1 MDSQLDA
8 DKVWRIPLIIA
19 EELGGKEFYR
29 FLEKDEELLKESYK
43 IFLSLYP
50 YLKTKEYITTLF
62 GTYDNWNQKRSMWY
76 QGRSIN
82 DYIITLIQCGYYE
95 LANKCYEIIGK
106 EEFKSTY
113 FIKHIDFMKQKI
125 KNK

>member
-62 GTYDNWNQKRSMWY
+62 GTYDNWNQKRSKWY
-76 QGRSIN
+76 QARSIN
-82 DYIITLIQCGYYE
+82 DYIITLIHVVIMNWQI
-95 LANKCYEIIGK
+95 NV
-106 EEFKSTY
+106 
-113 FIKHIDFMKQKI
+113 MK
-125 KNK
+125 

>member
-50 YLKTKEYITTLF
+50 YLKTRIYNNFI
-62 GTYDNWNQKRSMWY
+62 WY
-76 QGRSIN
+76 V
-82 DYIITLIQCGYYE
+82 
-95 LANKCYEIIGK
+95 
-106 EEFKSTY
+106 
-113 FIKHIDFMKQKI
+113 
-125 KNK
+125 

>member
-1 MDSQLDA
+1 MDFENYKNEVLKICREIYDNASAPEGQKELYEKYPHLFVFCCVMDSQLDA

-62 GTYDNWNQKRSMWY
+62 GTYDN
-76 QGRSIN
+76 
-82 DYIITLIQCGYYE
+82 
-95 LANKCYEIIGK
+95 
-106 EEFKSTY
+106 
-113 FIKHIDFMKQKI
+113 
-125 KNK
+125 